1 MTGGYDPLLVLASLL
16 IAILASYTALHMASH
31 VMASGTRAGRLW
43 LAGGAFAMGLGIWS
57 MHFVGML
64 AFTLPIPL
72 GYDLSITLGSLAA
85 AIATSAFALWR
96 VTRRR
101 MKRRDWLAGSLL
113 MGGGIVLM
121 HYTGMGALRMRP
133 SLGYDPAWFVASVAV
148 AVLASAAAL
157 WIAFQLRRERRG
169 STRLRLAAASV
180 MGAAVV
186 GMHYTGMAA
195 ARFAPDAICG
205 AYRDDGLP
213 PGWLALGVIVT
224 TVALLGITLAV
235 SILDRHVR
243 LRTTMLSDALARAN
257 SDLMHAAL
265 HDPLTRLPNRMLLR
279 DRLAQA
285 IIAAESS
292 GKRFAVLFLDL
303 DGFKAVNDAY
313 GHQSGDILLVELATR
328 VRALLDG
335 ESTVARL
342 GGDEFVLLVH
352 AEAPSDYAVL
362 SERILASLARPC
374 TVNGVELGVSA
385 SIGIAMYPGDGSDER
400 ALMANADAAMY
411 HAKDAGRNGYAFFA
425 PSMNSDTQAQ
435 LGLLGDLR
443 HAIERD
449 QLVLHYQPK
458 FAASDDDT
466 PRLAGAEALLRWQH
480 PEHGLLAPASFI
492 ALAERSG
499 LIVGIG
505 EWVIDRA
512 CAQLHA
518 WQRDGRTDLTMAV
531 NLSPAQ
537 FAASTLPDHVAAAL
551 QRHAI
556 APGTLTLEITESMAM
571 RNVEASL
578 AMLDALVAL
587 GVRISIDDFGTGY
600 SSLLYLKRLPAT
612 ELKID
617 RGFVRDLREA
627 GEDAAIVVSILA
639 LARAL
644 ELDVVAEGVET
655 QAQRQQL
662 VSLGCNY
669 LQGYLLGRPMP
680 AAAFAECTGLATR
693 DANGKSVAFELSPA

>member
-1 MTGGYDPLLVLASLL
+1 MTGSYDYSLVLASLA
-16 IAILASYTALHMASH
+16 IAILASYTALHMAGH
-31 VMASGTRAGRLW
+31 VMAAGGRVGRLW
-43 LAGGAFAMGLGIWS
+43 LAGGACAMGLGIWS

-64 AFTLPIPL
+64 AFSLPIRL
-72 GYDLSITLGSLAA
+72 GYDLGITLASLAA

-121 HYTGMGALRMRP
+121 HYTGMGALRMQP
-133 SLGYDPAWFVASVAV
+133 SLGYDPAWFAASVAI
-148 AVLASAAAL
+148 AVLASAVAL
-157 WIAFQLRRERRG
+157 WIAFKLRRERRG
-169 STRLRLAAASV
+169 ATRLRLAAASV
-180 MGAAVV
+180 MGLAVV
-186 GMHYTGMAA
+186 GMHYSGMAA
-195 ARFAPDAICG
+195 ARFSPDAICG
-205 AYRDDGLP
+205 AYRDNSLP
-213 PGWLALGVIVT
+213 TGWLALGIIVT
-224 TVALLGITLAV
+224 TVTLLGITLAV
-235 SILDRHVR
+235 SILDRHIR
-243 LRTTMLSDALARAN
+243 LRTTMLSNALAQAN

-265 HDPLTRLPNRMLLR
+265 HDPLTQLPNRMLLR
-279 DRLAQA
+279 DRLEQA
-285 IIAAESS
+285 IAAAEAS
-292 GKRFAVLFLDL
+292 GEGFAVLFLDL

-313 GHQSGDILLVELATR
+313 GHHIGDALLVELALR
-328 VRALLDG
+328 VRELLDG
-335 ESTVARL
+335 EDTVARL

-352 AEAPSDYAVL
+352 QGDPSDVAVL
-362 SERILASLARPC
+362 SERILAALARTC
-374 TVNGVELGVSA
+374 MVAGIELGVSA
-385 SIGIAMYPGDGSDER
+385 SVGIAMYPADGGDER
-400 ALMANADAAMY
+400 SLMANADAAMY

-425 PSMNSDTQAQ
+425 PSMNSDTQVQ

-443 HAIERD
+443 HAVERD

-458 FAASDDDT
+458 FVASADDT

-480 PEHGLLAPASFI
+480 PEQGLLAPATFI

-518 WQRDGRTDLTMAV
+518 WQRAGRTDLTMAV

-537 FAASTLPDHVAAAL
+537 FAAPSLPHHVAAAL
-551 QRHAI
+551 ARHAI

-617 RGFVRDLREA
+617 RGFVRDLRRA
-627 GEDAAIVVSILA
+627 GEDAAIVTSILA

-655 QAQRQQL
+655 REQRQQL
-662 VSLGCNY
+662 VDLGCTY

-680 AAAFAECTGLATR
+680 ADAFADSAGIATR
-693 DANGKSVAFELSPA
+693 DAAEPLPA